1 MACPD
6 GVVRV
11 VAYMDEELVQ
21 QIDKISEEAGISRS
35 RLVAACI
42 EGGLEDLRFMSF
54 IGLPPRRLQR
64 VGTALEK
71 FGIIATKHKNLDTPE
86 IRRKERE

>member
-1 MACPD
+1 MACPE

-42 EGGLEDLRFMSF
+42 EGGLEDLRFLRF
-54 IGLPPRRLQR
+54 IGLAPRRLAR
-64 VGTALEK
+64 VGTALDK
-71 FGIIATKHKNLDTPE
+71 LGLMPSKNKHLDNPV